1 MMARALSPPTKL
13 CGRRQPVLFNPSR
26 VSTLPRPVDPRGEAC
41 RLEREFVLIA
51 AIVAI
56 ICLGLGLAAY
66 LAYLTKGFKVDNPL
80 SNERSSSARIGDE

>member
-1 MMARALSPPTKL
+1 
-13 CGRRQPVLFNPSR
+13 
-26 VSTLPRPVDPRGEAC
+26 
-41 RLEREFVLIA
+41 VLIA

-80 SNERSSSARIGDE
+80 SDERSSSTGFGDA